1 MAGTEQTMKEVIE
14 RLRRE
19 NSKAIEEAT
28 ALTVAVAE
36 ILAAQ
41 ERLAAGLGELTGEA
55 SAIAA
60 LHDSAAASRLKNL
73 AAYAAR
79 LGDAAGMHVAAFREL
94 KKGLDGWK
102 VEGPAS

>member
-1 MAGTEQTMKEVIE
+1 MAGTEQSMKEVID

-19 NSKAIEEAT
+19 NSKAIEEAREF
-28 ALTVAVAE
+28 TVAVTE

-60 LHDSAAASRLKNL
+60 LHDSATASRLKNL
-73 AAYAAR
+73 AAYAGR
-79 LGDAAGMHVAAFREL
+79 LGDTLCMHVAAFREL

-102 VEGPAS
+102 VDGCPS